1 MPDTTYKNS
10 LWKVLGLYAA
20 GSWVVLQV
28 VDVLV
33 QNSGLPTWVF
43 NLALILLVIGLPIV
57 GATAYLHGLGGK
69 SDSGSDGSSAAS
81 RSVATPGTAG
91 GTREL
96 FTWRNALVGGVAAL
110 ALWGLIVT
118 GWLFVGPGTISNAAQ
133 GASGQNADAAAA
145 GAAAP
150 DFRSVAVLPFA
161 TRSEDKQD
169 EYFSEG
175 MHDDVLTQLSKI
187 DSLTVIS
194 RTSVM
199 QYAGTTKPIP
209 EIASE
214 LGVATILEGGIQR
227 SGDRV
232 RVNVQLIEAAT
243 DRHLW
248 AETYDEEL
256 TAANVFAIQSDL
268 AKQIAGALQ
277 ATLTPETEARIEAR
291 PTESLEALDLNARA
305 RYLLLESSLDSREKF
320 EQGRDL
326 LQRAIEADS
335 GYAQAWASLGA
346 VYMNAGRLAFLPPD
360 QASTLAEEAIN
371 RALELD
377 PDLSDAHSARG
388 MLLRESLEYE
398 EAEKELLRAI
408 ELNPSSSEDHRRYAS
423 LLLQLDRSE
432 ESVRVARRAVQLDP
446 LSIQARR
453 TLGDALWWAGDWD
466 GTVAES
472 YKLLEMEP
480 NDPWAY
486 YNAGYGHAML
496 GDNQEAIEAFH
507 RAVELDPTDPNMP
520 IGLAWGW
527 AKAGQPDSALAVLSD
542 VPEES
547 GILKEIA
554 IVYGEL
560 GDLDTAFALLDRA
573 AVEAPGSIGTL
584 RTDHS
589 ADPLKA
595 DPRYEALLA
604 KVGLE

>member
-1 MPDTTYKNS
+1 MLDSTHRNS
-10 LWKVLGLYAA
+10 LWKVVGLYAA
-20 GSWVVLQV
+20 GSWLVLQV
-28 VDVLV
+28 VDVLT
-33 QNSGLPTWVF
+33 QNVGLPPWVF
-43 NLALILLVIGLPIV
+43 TLALVLLIIGLPIV
-57 GATAYLHGLGGK
+57 GATAYLHGLGGTM
-69 SDSGSDGSSAAS
+69 GSSS
-81 RSVATPGTAG
+81 GGGTAERSSPG
-91 GTREL
+91 STGAPRQL

-110 ALWGLIVT
+110 ALWGLLVT
-118 GWLFVGPGTISNAAQ
+118 GWMVLGPGP
-133 GASGQNADAAAA
+133 ASAEGTAGKTGTAAAVDPA
-145 GAAAP
+145 TREL
-150 DFRSVAVLPFA
+150 RSVAVLPFA
-161 TRSEDKQD
+161 TRSSNEEDR
-169 EYFSEG
+169 YFAQG
-175 MHDDVLTQLSKI
+175 MHDDVLTQLAKI

-194 RTSVM
+194 RTSVLK
-199 QYAGTTKPIP
+199 YEGTTKSIP
-209 EIASE
+209 EIATE
-214 LGVATILEGGIQR
+214 LGVASILEGGIQR

-268 AKQIAGALQ
+268 AMEIAGALQ
-277 ATLTPETEARIEAR
+277 TTLTPETEARIEAR

-326 LQRAIEADS
+326 LRRAIEADS

-346 VYMNAGRLAFLPPD
+346 LYMNAGRLAFVSP
-360 QASTLAEEAIN
+360 EEASAVAEAAID

-388 MLLRESLEYE
+388 ILLRDALRYE
-398 EAEKELLRAI
+398 DAEAEFLRAI
-408 ELNPSSSEDHRRYAS
+408 ALNPGSSEDHRRYAS
-423 LLLQLDRSE
+423 LLLQLDRLD
-432 ESVRVARRAVQLDP
+432 ESVRVARRAVELDP
-446 LSIQARR
+446 LSVQARR
-453 TLGDALWWAGDWD
+453 TYGDALWWAGDWR

-480 NDPWAY
+480 NDAWAY

-496 GDNQEAIEAFH
+496 GEKREAIDAFR

-527 AKAGQPDSALAVLSD
+527 ARADQRDSALAVLSV

-560 GDLDTAFALLDRA
+560 GDLDRAFALLDRA

-595 DPRYEALLA
+595 DPRYDALLRR
-604 KVGLE
+604 VGLE

>member
-1 MPDTTYKNS
+1 
-10 LWKVLGLYAA
+10 
-20 GSWVVLQV
+20 
-28 VDVLV
+28 
-33 QNSGLPTWVF
+33 
-43 NLALILLVIGLPIV
+43 
-57 GATAYLHGLGGK
+57 
-69 SDSGSDGSSAAS
+69 
-81 RSVATPGTAG
+81 
-91 GTREL
+91 
-96 FTWRNALVGGVAAL
+96 
-110 ALWGLIVT
+110 
-118 GWLFVGPGTISNAAQ
+118 
-133 GASGQNADAAAA
+133 
-145 GAAAP
+145 
-150 DFRSVAVLPFA
+150 
-161 TRSEDKQD
+161 
-169 EYFSEG
+169 
-175 MHDDVLTQLSKI
+175 MHDDVLTQLAKI

-199 QYAGTTKPIP
+199 KYEGTTKSIP
-209 EIASE
+209 EIATE
-214 LGVATILEGGIQR
+214 LGVAAILEGGIQR

-268 AKQIAGALQ
+268 AMEIAGALQ
-277 ATLTPETEARIEAR
+277 TTLTPETEARIEAR

-326 LQRAIEADS
+326 LRRAIEADS

-346 VYMNAGRLAFLPPD
+346 LYMNAGRLAFVSP
-360 QASTLAEEAIN
+360 EEASNVAEAAID
-371 RALELD
+371 RALKLD

-388 MLLRESLEYE
+388 ILLREALRYE
-398 EAEKELLRAI
+398 EAEAEFLRAI
-408 ELNPSSSEDHRRYAS
+408 ALNPGSSEDHRRYAS
-423 LLLQLDRSE
+423 LLLQLDRLD
-432 ESVRVARRAVQLDP
+432 ESVRMARRAVELDP
-446 LSIQARR
+446 LSVQARR
-453 TLGDALWWAGDWD
+453 TYGDALWWAGDWR

-480 NDPWAY
+480 NDAWAY

-496 GDNQEAIEAFH
+496 GENREAIDAF
-507 RAVELDPTDPNMP
+507 RKATELDPTDPNMP

-527 AKAGQPDSALAVLSD
+527 ARADQRDSALAVLSV

-560 GDLDTAFALLDRA
+560 GDLDRAFALLDRA

-595 DPRYEALLA
+595 DPRYDALLRR
-604 KVGLE
+604 VGLE

>member
-1 MPDTTYKNS
+1 MPDTTHRNS
-10 LWKVLGLYAA
+10 LWKVVGLYAA
-20 GSWVVLQV
+20 GSWLVLQV
-28 VDVLV
+28 VDVLT
-33 QNSGLPTWVF
+33 QNVGLPPWVF
-43 NLALILLVIGLPIV
+43 TLALLLLIVGLPIV
-57 GATAYLHGLGGK
+57 GATAYLHGLGGTMG
-69 SDSGSDGSSAAS
+69 STSGG
-81 RSVATPGTAG
+81 GTAETSPAG
-91 GTREL
+91 STGAPRLL

-110 ALWGLIVT
+110 ALWGLLVT
-118 GWLFVGPGTISNAAQ
+118 GWMVLGPGPGLASAEGTAGETGNAATVDP
-133 GASGQNADAAAA
+133 ATRDL
-145 GAAAP
+145 
-150 DFRSVAVLPFA
+150 RSVAVLPFA
-161 TRSEDKQD
+161 TRSSNEEDR
-169 EYFSEG
+169 YFAQG
-175 MHDDVLTQLSKI
+175 MHDDVLTQLAKI

-199 QYAGTTKPIP
+199 KYEGTTKSIP
-209 EIASE
+209 EIATE
-214 LGVATILEGGIQR
+214 LGVAAILEGGIQR

-268 AKQIAGALQ
+268 AMEIAGALQ
-277 ATLTPETEARIEAR
+277 TTLTPETEARIEAR

-326 LQRAIEADS
+326 LRRAIEADS

-346 VYMNAGRLAFLPPD
+346 LYMNAGRLAFVSP
-360 QASTLAEEAIN
+360 EEASNVAEAAID
-371 RALELD
+371 RALKLD

-388 MLLRESLEYE
+388 ILLREALRYE
-398 EAEKELLRAI
+398 EAEAEFLRAI
-408 ELNPSSSEDHRRYAS
+408 ALNPGSSEDHRRYAS
-423 LLLQLDRSE
+423 LLLQLDRLD
-432 ESVRVARRAVQLDP
+432 ESVRMARRAVELDP
-446 LSIQARR
+446 LSVQARR
-453 TLGDALWWAGDWD
+453 TYGDALWWAGDWR

-480 NDPWAY
+480 NDAWAY

-496 GDNQEAIEAFH
+496 GENREAIDAF
-507 RAVELDPTDPNMP
+507 RKATELDPTDPNMP

-527 AKAGQPDSALAVLSD
+527 ARADQRDSALAVLSV

-560 GDLDTAFALLDRA
+560 GDLDRAFALLDRA

-595 DPRYEALLA
+595 DPRYDALLRR
-604 KVGLE
+604 VGLE